1 MIGKGG
7 FGMVVKGVHKITRQE
22 RAIKIVKKS
31 RLADPEKFFNE
42 FEIMKKLDHPN
53 VIKLYEMFEDKKF
66 YYLVMEYLEGSLG
79 CAKAG
84 SSLPNSR
91 LAPQSS

>member
-1 MIGKGG
+1 MI
-7 FGMVVKGVHKITRQE
+7 VKGVHKITRQE

-31 RLADPEKFFNE
+31 KLAEPDKFFSE

-66 YYLVMEYLEGSLG
+66 YYLVMEYLQDLI
-79 CAKAG
+79 KALRG
-84 SSLPNSR
+84 RGALCKDYGN
-91 LAPQSS
+91 